1 MQISLY
7 YCINQGRIYVLVLTY
22 CFFLTTVLLHVLKIV
37 ITVYAFILLYIFF
50 IVLLKCNKKL

>member
-7 YCINQGRIYVLVLTY
+7 YCINQGRIYVLVLTFSDNCTTTCAENYDY
-22 CFFLTTVLLHVLKIV
+22 CICIYLV
-37 ITVYAFILLYIFF
+37 IYFF